1 MFQIARVAVD
11 KATWHYDKLY
21 DYYLPVELEG
31 RVRPGCRVTVPFGSY
46 NHRRLAIVLALS
58 EDDTREK
65 RKPVSTLVDE
75 APLLNT
81 EMLGLLRYL
90 KEHTYC
96 TWFDGLRAI
105 LPAGIGVKVGVGL
118 KLERTVKLDASE
130 LTEEERRVVGYL
142 SGKRKEVQEETLL
155 KELGLVSK
163 DLVRLKEWGAVSAA
177 QLDRRRVQDEKA
189 VMVRLTP
196 LVDEGRF
203 PKLTE
208 KQKAVVGLLEGAVCA
223 SLKEVCYYCGVTR
236 AVVDKLC
243 AIGAAEYFDQEV
255 YRNPY
260 AGRGMSL
267 SPPSELSADQ
277 KKAFDQLYA
286 LYRREGP
293 KGALLYGV
301 TGSGKTQVFLRLIR
315 QVVEEDK
322 RVIVLVPEISL
333 TPQTVEMFHSAFGGR
348 VAVLH
353 SGLAMGERLDEWKR
367 IRAGEADVVVGTRS
381 AVFAPV
387 DNLGL
392 IVIDEEQEGTY
403 KSESSPRFHAREVA
417 RVRCRYHGAM
427 LLLASATPSVESFY
441 QAKQG
446 KLALVTLKERYSAA
460 RLPDVYIV
468 DLKEDP
474 AASGGIS
481 ARLGEELYL
490 NLQKREQSIL
500 LLNRRGHTTTVKCS
514 QCGQTATCPNC
525 SISLT
530 YHAAN
535 NRLMC
540 HYCGYSRPVEESCP
554 HCGSKLIR
562 YTGAGTQRVEEEL
575 RERFPDARVLR
586 MDMDTTM
593 ARFSHEEKFAA
604 FARGEYDIMV
614 GTQMVAKGLN
624 FPRVTLVGVLSAD
637 QSLYSDDFRSF
648 EKTFSLLTQV
658 VGRGGRGELPGRA
671 FVQTFSP
678 ENRIIELAST
688 QNYEEYYAEE
698 IAYRKLG
705 LYPPYCELGAVGFVS
720 PREDLCREAAK
731 RFAGEF
737 SRLAGTEYKDLP
749 IRALGPTESAVF
761 KVAGK
766 YRCRYLI
773 KYRSSARFR
782 ELMARMLDWF
792 YADRRNK
799 EVTAFADPYYDG
811 SI

>member
-21 DYYLPVELEG
+21 DYYLPTGLEG
-31 RVRPGCRVTVPFGSY
+31 KVQPGCRVTVPFGNY
-46 NHRRLAIVLALS
+46 NQRRLAVVMS
-58 EDDTREK
+58 MRQEPVREK
-65 RKPVSTLVDE
+65 MKPVSTLVDE
-75 APLLNT
+75 TPLLNR
-81 EMLGLLRYL
+81 EMLGLLQYL

-105 LPAGIGVKVGVGL
+105 LPAGIGVTVGVGL
-118 KLERTVKLDASE
+118 KLDRSVALDASQ
-130 LTEEERRVVGYL
+130 LTEEERRVIGYL
-142 SGKRKEVQEETLL
+142 SPKRKEVPQETLL
-155 KELGLVSK
+155 KDLGLVSK
-163 DLVRLKEWGAVSAA
+163 NLERLKEMGAITSS
-177 QLDRRRVQDEKA
+177 QLDRRRIQDEKA

-196 LVDEGRF
+196 LMDEGRF

-208 KQKAVVGLLEGAVCA
+208 KQRSVAALLEGVPCA

-243 AIGAAEYFDQEV
+243 AMGAAEYFEQEV

-267 SPPSELSADQ
+267 SPPSQLSQDQ
-277 KKAFDQLYA
+277 QQAFDRLYQLY
-286 LYRREGP
+286 RQEGP

-315 QVVEEDK
+315 QVVEEGK
-322 RVIVLVPEISL
+322 QAIVLVPEISL
-333 TPQTVEMFHSAFGGR
+333 TPQTMEMFHSAFGGR

-387 DNLGL
+387 ENLGL
-392 IVIDEEQEGTY
+392 IVLDEEQEATY
-403 KSESSPRFHAREVA
+403 KSENSPRFHAREVA
-417 RVRCRYHGAM
+417 KVRCRHHGAM

-446 KLALVTLKERYSAA
+446 KLELVRLKERYSTA

-468 DLKEDP
+468 DLREDP
-474 AASGGIS
+474 EQGGIS
-481 ARLGEELYL
+481 SQLAQELYH
-490 NLQKREQSIL
+490 NLQNKEQSIL

-514 QCGQTATCPNC
+514 QCGEAATCPNC
-525 SISLT
+525 SITLT

-540 HYCGYSRPVEESCP
+540 HYCGYSRPVEETCP

-562 YTGAGTQRVEEEL
+562 YAGAGTQRVEEEL
-575 RERFPDARVLR
+575 HTLFPDARVLR

-637 QSLYSDDFRSF
+637 QSLYTDDFRSF
-648 EKTFSLLTQV
+648 ERTFSLLTQV
-658 VGRGGRGELPGRA
+658 VGRCGRGELPGRA
-671 FVQTFSP
+671 YVQTYSP

-698 IAYRKLG
+698 IDYRRLG
-705 LYPPYCELGAVGFVS
+705 LYPPFCELGAVGFVS
-720 PREDLCREAAK
+720 QREDLCREAAR
-731 RFAGEF
+731 RFAAEF
-737 SRLAGTEYKDLP
+737 SRLASSQYSDLP
-749 IRALGPTESAVF
+749 IRALGPVEAAVF

-782 ELMARMLDWF
+782 EMMARMLDWF
-792 YADRRNK
+792 YADRSNK
-799 EVTAFADPYYDG
+799 EVTAFIDPYYDG